1 MSNSDEKS
9 KILKVLHIAM
19 AIMVVFSL
27 NFLSCNMESPISSFN
42 SSEQQIQG
50 GIFGKPGS
58 TYTYPIW
65 GRQNFYNRKGVWQ
78 GGTMTLSNGSEFVI
92 ARGAM
97 IPPYPNASS
106 YYLTMRA
113 DLDSV
118 KNEII
123 ISFTPSGVFFDP
135 PAELILDYSDLG
147 IEIAN
152 LYYID
157 ENGNYILQTPN
168 HINFQKKKITIYI
181 DHFSR
186 YAIGE
191 DQ

>member
-1 MSNSDEKS
+1 MKNSGKTS
-9 KILKVLHIAM
+9 KFLDIILIAVM
-19 AIMVVFSL
+19 TIVVVC
-27 NFLSCNMESPISSFN
+27 LSFISCQEDNPISSIN
-42 SSEQQIQG
+42 SSEPKIEEG
-50 GIFGKPGS
+50 NLGKKVL

-65 GRQNFYNRKGVWQ
+65 GRENFYNRNGVWL

-92 ARGAM
+92 AKGSM
-97 IPPYPNASS
+97 IPPNPYASS

-113 DLDSV
+113 DMDSV

-123 ISFTPSGVFFDP
+123 ISFTPSGVLFDP
-135 PAELILDYSDLG
+135 PAELILDYNDLG

-157 ENGNYILQTPN
+157 ENGNYIPQTPN
-168 HINFQKKKITIYI
+168 HINFQKKTITIYI

-191 DQ
+191 EQ

>member
-1 MSNSDEKS
+1 MTDSNKNS
-9 KILKVLHIAM
+9 KRWNIILITVM
-19 AIMVVFSL
+19 TTVVFVL
-27 NFLSCNMESPISSFN
+27 NFISCQMDSPISPLN
-42 SSEQQIQG
+42 SSEEKIEG
-50 GIFGKPGS
+50 GIFRKPGV

-65 GRQNFYNRKGVWQ
+65 GKENFYNRKGEWE

-123 ISFTPSGVFFDP
+123 ISFTPSGVVFDP
-135 PAELILDYSDLG
+135 PAELILDYTDLG
-147 IEIAN
+147 IEIAK

-168 HINFQKKKITIYI
+168 YINFQKKQITIYI